1 ARMHAG
7 QDFAAAAGTPVFAT
21 AGGVVLSAGWGG
33 GYGNLVQV
41 DHGNGLVTRYAHL
54 SEILVSQGQ
63 PVAVGARVGLVGST
77 GRSTGAHLH

>member
-1 ARMHAG
+1 PESRVSSRFGPRSDPFLGTARMHAG

-41 DHGNGLVTRYAHL
+41 DHGNGLV
-54 SEILVSQGQ
+54 
-63 PVAVGARVGLVGST
+63 
-77 GRSTGAHLH
+77 